1 MAHVAEWKIR
11 EVEELKNL
19 IDQYPVIGI
28 ANLVGIPAKQ
38 LQQIRNKLRGEAV
51 IRVSK
56 KTLIKIALEKS
67 NKDGVKDLSKYMEGQ
82 VALILTK
89 MNPFKLYKLLDESK
103 TPAPAKP
110 GAIAPNDIVVP
121 KCNTGLD
128 PGPIL
133 GELQQA
139 GIPAKL
145 KVVK

>member
-56 KTLIKIALEKS
+56 KTLIKIALEK
-67 NKDGVKDLSKYMEGQ
+67 V
-82 VALILTK
+82 IK
-89 MNPFKLYKLLDESK
+89 M
-103 TPAPAKP
+103 
-110 GAIAPNDIVVP
+110 V
-121 KCNTGLD
+121 
-128 PGPIL
+128 
-133 GELQQA
+133 
-139 GIPAKL
+139 L
-145 KVVK
+145 KI